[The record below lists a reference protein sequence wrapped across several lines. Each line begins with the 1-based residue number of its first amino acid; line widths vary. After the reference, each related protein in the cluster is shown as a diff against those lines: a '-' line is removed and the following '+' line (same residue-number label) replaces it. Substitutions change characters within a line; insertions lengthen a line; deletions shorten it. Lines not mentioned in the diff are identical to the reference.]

1 MILSH
6 LPSILLRLT
15 EIKILLCISVSV
27 QKNAPL
33 FLNSVKF
40 KTYSS
45 SVFHFKVFHLSHNKT
60 SNKNH
65 SPSSHRISISSKRW
79 KLIPFY
85 FELMIWEARIKF
97 CLVNAQH
104 IYFPRL
110 FKSFEFGDGSSM
122 SDAKIVLLEFKYLQ
136 NKKRQKKAVK
146 STRKKNSYRTYL
158 LFSFHSDN

>member
-1 MILSH
+1 MSA
-6 LPSILLRLT
+6 PPFKKTYPCTILLPLFLNFQSPPSGGGVM
-15 EIKILLCISVSV
+15 KIYSPHPLKMGRGPNYVESPTRMMLKFFFVSVSV
-27 QKNAPL
+27 SKKNAPL
-33 FLNSVKF
+33 FLNNGKF

-97 CLVNAQH
+97 CLVNA
-104 IYFPRL
+104 
-110 FKSFEFGDGSSM
+110 
-122 SDAKIVLLEFKYLQ
+122 
-136 NKKRQKKAVK
+136 
-146 STRKKNSYRTYL
+146 
-158 LFSFHSDN
+158 